1 MESTVAFGHALA
13 LITAFCWAQNSI
25 MWGYLGKNIG
35 SNATAHMRMWIAVP
49 LMLVLAYMT
58 EGVFHCQ
65 GRTWF
70 FLLASGSLGYFVT
83 DLLMFRAYITIGARQ
98 SMAIMTLSPV
108 FSAVL
113 SFFLFHQ
120 KLSVLQ
126 IIALAVIIS
135 SVIVLTINSAKDQK
149 GGGEQKQGLLFAV
162 LGALFQAVS
171 LILSKYALDEIGPIS
186 TNAIRS
192 IGGLASLFLFA
203 VFRGKAKAEFSAYR
217 HKPKFFLILVAGSLL
232 GPIIGMSCEMKAF
245 TLAPVGTVSAL
256 AQTSPLILLFQDK
269 LIFHNKIG
277 LSNAIATLSCI
288 AGITL
293 LFITI

>member
-1 MESTVAFGHALA
+1 
-13 LITAFCWAQNSI
+13 
-25 MWGYLGKNIG
+25 
-35 SNATAHMRMWIAVP
+35 
-49 LMLVLAYMT
+49 
-58 EGVFHCQ
+58 
-65 GRTWF
+65 
-70 FLLASGSLGYFVT
+70 
-83 DLLMFRAYITIGARQ
+83 
-98 SMAIMTLSPV
+98 
-108 FSAVL
+108 
-113 SFFLFHQ
+113 
-120 KLSVLQ
+120 LQ

-203 VFRGKAKAEFSAYR
+203 VFRGKARAEFSAYR